1 MTVRAVS
8 ASSGP
13 GGSGVTDADVARA
26 QALLA
31 RCTPGGPCQPALAG
45 RLGHLHAR
53 RGADLHTLLACVDDT
68 LVGAGRAPAAPHVA
82 CSALAAWVAERTR
95 LGLGAD
101 DPLTGLAG
109 ADHLCDQL
117 AAAGGHGPQRVLVAE
132 VLLDQPGQRARGSVG
147 DVESELSLALVRA
160 VLDDGVAPCAVWSRL
175 GTHRL
180 GALVDDVGVAG
191 LAVSVSRARRWLAR
205 WRDDVDIAA
214 WFEPVPTDPSARG
227 ALVRDL
233 AM

>member
-13 GGSGVTDADVARA
+13 RGSGATDADVARA

-109 ADHLCDQL
+109 ADQLCDQL
-117 AAAGGHGPQRVLVAE
+117 AAAGGHGPQRVL
-132 VLLDQPGQRARGSVG
+132 
-147 DVESELSLALVRA
+147 
-160 VLDDGVAPCAVWSRL
+160 APCAVWSRL
-175 GTHRL
+175 GSHRL

-191 LAVSVSRARRWLAR
+191 LAASVGRARRWLAR
-205 WRDDVDIAA
+205 WRDDVDVAA